1 MIAGLA
7 PGAFL
12 AGLLGLVYGSLAH
25 LVWGRQWPHL
35 PLFWLGGV
43 AGCLIVWATGLQLLK
58 QFPAPGGLAI
68 PEATV
73 VAWLLL
79 AMIAAIRRA

>member
-1 MIAGLA
+1 MAGIA
-7 PGAFL
+7 PGVFL
-12 AGLLGLVYGSLAH
+12 GGLLGLVYGALAH
-25 LVWGRQWPHL
+25 ILWGRHWLHL
-35 PLFWLGGV
+35 PLFLIGGA
-43 AGCLIVWATGLQLLK
+43 AGCLVVWGTGLQLLK

-79 AMIAAIRRA
+79 AGIATIRRV

>member
-1 MIAGLA
+1 MIGGIA
-7 PGAFL
+7 PGVFL
-12 AGLLGLVYGSLAH
+12 GGLLGLVYGALAH
-25 LVWGRQWPHL
+25 ILWGRHWLHL
-35 PLFWLGGV
+35 PLFLIGGT
-43 AGCLIVWATGLQLLK
+43 AGCLLVWVSGLQLLT

-79 AMIAAIRRA
+79 AGIATIRRA

>member
-1 MIAGLA
+1 VAGLA
-7 PGAFL
+7 PGVFL
-12 AGLLGLVYGSLAH
+12 GGLLGLVYGSLAH
-25 LVWGRQWPHL
+25 ILWGRHWLHL
-35 PLFWLGGV
+35 PLFLIGGV
-43 AGCLIVWATGLQLLK
+43 IGCLIVWATGLQLLR

-79 AMIAAIRRA
+79 AGIAAIRRA

>member
-7 PGAFL
+7 PGVFISA
-12 AGLLGLVYGSLAH
+12 LLGLVYGSLAH
-25 LVWGRQWPHL
+25 MLWGKHWLHL
-35 PLFWLGGV
+35 PLFLIGGV
-43 AGCLIVWATGLQLLK
+43 AGCLIVWATGLQFLT

-68 PEATV
+68 PEATA

-79 AMIAAIRRA
+79 ALVAAIRRA

>member
-1 MIAGLA
+1 MAGLA
-7 PGAFL
+7 PGVFL
-12 AGLLGLVYGSLAH
+12 GGLLGLVYGSLAH
-25 LVWGRQWPHL
+25 ILWGRHWLHL
-35 PLFWLGGV
+35 PLFLIGGV
-43 AGCLIVWATGLQLLK
+43 IGCLIVWATGLQLLR

-79 AMIAAIRRA
+79 AGIAAIRRA

>member
-1 MIAGLA
+1 MAGLA
-7 PGAFL
+7 PGVFL
-12 AGLLGLVYGSLAH
+12 SILLGLVYGSLAH
-25 LVWGRQWPHL
+25 LLWGRHWPHL
-35 PLFWLGGV
+35 PLFWLGGI
-43 AGCLIVWATGLQLLK
+43 AGCLIVWATSLHLLT

-79 AMIAAIRRA
+79 AGIAAIRRA

>member
-1 MIAGLA
+1 MAGLA
-7 PGAFL
+7 PGVFL
-12 AGLLGLVYGSLAH
+12 GGLLGLIYGALAQI
-25 LVWGRQWPHL
+25 LWGRHWLHL
-35 PLFWLGGV
+35 PLFLIGGV
-43 AGCLIVWATGLQLLK
+43 IGCLIVWATGLQLFS

-79 AMIAAIRRA
+79 AGIAAIRRA

>member
-1 MIAGLA
+1 MAGLA
-7 PGAFL
+7 PGVFL
-12 AGLLGLVYGSLAH
+12 GGLLGLIYGALAH
-25 LVWGRQWPHL
+25 ILWGRHWLHL
-35 PLFWLGGV
+35 PLFLIGGV
-43 AGCLIVWATGLQLLK
+43 VGCLIVWATGLQLLR

-79 AMIAAIRRA
+79 AGIAAIRRA

>member
-1 MIAGLA
+1 MTGLT

-12 AGLLGLVYGSLAH
+12 AILLGLVYGALAH
-25 LVWGRQWPHL
+25 LLWGRHWLHL
-35 PLFWLGGV
+35 PLFLIGGA
-43 AGCLIVWATGLQLLK
+43 AGCLVTWATGLQILNQL
-58 QFPAPGGLAI
+58 PAPGGLAI

-79 AMIAAIRRA
+79 TTIAAIRRA

>member
-1 MIAGLA
+1 MAGLA
-7 PGAFL
+7 PGVFL
-12 AGLLGLVYGSLAH
+12 GGLLGLVYGSLAH
-25 LVWGRQWPHL
+25 ILWGRHWLHL
-35 PLFWLGGV
+35 PLFLIGGV
-43 AGCLIVWATGLQLLK
+43 LGCLIVWATGLQLLR

-79 AMIAAIRRA
+79 AGIAAIRRA